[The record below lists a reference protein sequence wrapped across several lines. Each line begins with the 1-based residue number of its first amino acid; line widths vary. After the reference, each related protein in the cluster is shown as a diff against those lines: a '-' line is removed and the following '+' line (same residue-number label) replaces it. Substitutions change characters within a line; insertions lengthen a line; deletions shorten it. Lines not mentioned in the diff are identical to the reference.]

1 MLAEHPFKTEPQAL
15 GCVLGPRVA
24 VVALPLQPTV
34 ALLERIL
41 GQQVHRFGA
50 FRRALHRCAEG
61 DVADFDTALRRDDG
75 HQAEDALNLA
85 RRTVDHAEKVRVAV
99 GGVIVQPGVEGTAL
113 GERAVGQVIPQLRIG
128 PWAVKGLPQLIGM
141 ARRVELFQVD
151 KTPFKQVR
159 GGRRGAFP
167 VGEGSS
173 HAALLRDLC
182 EIE

>member
-15 GCVLGPRVA
+15 GCVLGPCVA

-41 GQQVHRFGA
+41 GQQVHRFST

-61 DVADFDTALRRDDG
+61 DVADFDSALRRDDG
-75 HQAEDALNLA
+75 HQAEDALDLA
-85 RRTVDHAEKVRVAV
+85 RRAVDHAEKVRVAV
-99 GGVIVQPGVEGTAL
+99 GGMVVQPGVEGTAL
-113 GERAVGQVIPQLRIG
+113 GERAVGQIIPQLRVG
-128 PWAVKGLPQLIGM
+128 SWAFKGLPQLVGM

-159 GGRRGAFP
+159 GGRWGAFP